1 MERKFD
7 QSQSIGSMACNSH
20 SLHTAHPHPPI
31 QVTSSWP
38 CPMARNLSLSALK
51 SVLSA
56 SFMRSLTG
64 SEPGLR
70 IKTTGDKGVLCCRMA
85 SKLITGGCTYLAE
98 GEAQKFGW
106 FAQSSCHMWT
116 EPGTRS
122 TKLTT
127 DCTWKSFTH
136 NPCSALQ
143 ANYRSTDKADHSSSS
158 VWVQWLGWERG
169 QWVTHVSPIVTVT

>member
-7 QSQSIGSMACNSH
+7 LSQSIRSMASNPH
-20 SLHTAHPHPPI
+20 WLHTRTFPTPPI

-70 IKTTGDKGVLCCRMA
+70 IKTTGEKGVLCCRMA

-98 GEAQKFGW
+98 GEAQKFDW

-116 EPGTRS
+116 EP
-122 TKLTT
+122 
-127 DCTWKSFTH
+127 CTI
-136 NPCSALQ
+136 
-143 ANYRSTDKADHSSSS
+143 DKADSSCSS
-158 VWVQWLGWERG
+158 VWVQCWGCEGR
-169 QWVTHVSPIVTVT
+169 VTHVSPIVAVT